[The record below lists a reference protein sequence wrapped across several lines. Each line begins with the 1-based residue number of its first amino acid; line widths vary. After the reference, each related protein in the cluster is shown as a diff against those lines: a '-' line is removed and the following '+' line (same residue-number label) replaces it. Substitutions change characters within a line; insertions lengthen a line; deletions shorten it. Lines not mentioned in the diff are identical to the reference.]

1 MIASKRNS
9 NKVTA
14 RKQTHHKL
22 DARNV
27 LCPLPVI
34 RTQNMVLTLPEG
46 DTLDVSCTDP
56 GALCDIPAWCR
67 INGHEIVEARI
78 TDPDTNEVLISIR
91 VGKG

>member
-1 MIASKRNS
+1 MIN
-9 NKVTA
+9 NKQTPTKSTA

-34 RTQNMVLTLPEG
+34 RTQNLVLTLPEG

-91 VGKG
+91 VGKN

>member
-1 MIASKRNS
+1 MIASKWNS
-9 NKVTA
+9 NKTTA

-34 RTQNMVLTLPEG
+34 RTQNVVLTLPEG

-91 VGKG
+91 VGKS

>member
-9 NKVTA
+9 NKTTA

-34 RTQNMVLTLPEG
+34 RTQNVVLTLPEG

-91 VGKG
+91 VGKN